1 MFGSGIYLFLVGNK
15 IAIKKK
21 SALKA
26 GSVAGP
32 KSPTRISAKHAA
44 IPAAF
49 LDEPELVSFYK
60 CLTMKER
67 DQVQIRI
74 YIGKL
79 SAALIEKDNKKVI
92 SVLDKFELNTSKDP
106 RSASKKKAIES
117 LKKRFQE

>member
-1 MFGSGIYLFLVGNK
+1 MFLVGNK

-60 CLTMKER
+60 LFTMKER

-74 YIGKL
+74 NIGKL
-79 SAALIEKDNKKVI
+79 SAALIEKDNIKIV
-92 SVLDKFELNTSKDP
+92 SLLNTFDTNTTKDP

-117 LKKRFQE
+117 LKKRFEIVR

>member
-1 MFGSGIYLFLVGNK
+1 MVGNK
-15 IAIKKK
+15 IALRKK
-21 SALKA
+21 SSLKA

-49 LDEPELVSFYK
+49 LDEPELISFYK

-79 SAALIEKDNKKVI
+79 SAALIEKDNKKVVSI
-92 SVLDKFELNTSKDP
+92 LDKFELNTSKDP

-117 LKKRFQE
+117 LKKRFQEVA